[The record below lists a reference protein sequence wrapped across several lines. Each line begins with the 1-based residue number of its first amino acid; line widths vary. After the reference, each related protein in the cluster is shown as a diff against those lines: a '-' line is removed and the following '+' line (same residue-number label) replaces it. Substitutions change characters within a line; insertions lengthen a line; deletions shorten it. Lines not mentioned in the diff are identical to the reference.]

1 LRQRNSNIFEGIDW
15 ALVLMYFLLVSFGW
29 LSIYSASTNDTHYQI
44 LDFNIKYGKQLLWI
58 FSSLILIV
66 FILFLDAKVFERF
79 SSLIYVAS
87 ILLLLGLFLFGK
99 AISGATSWYVFSGI
113 SIQPSEFAKAATA
126 LAVAKLLSDK
136 QFNLKKVKNQ
146 IKAFIIILLPVILI
160 VPQPDPGSALVF
172 FSLILVLYNEGLP
185 KFYIGLGFSLIVL
198 FILALIIDKFLL
210 IAALAILTLII
221 YFIVRT
227 KKTKFYTFLI
237 LLIVASSYIFTVNY
251 VFNNVFEQR
260 HRDRINLIIGKTK
273 DAKGIG
279 YNTRQSEIAIGS
291 GRLTGKGYL
300 KGTQTKGDFVPE
312 QHTDYIFSNVGEEF
326 GFLGST
332 LIIILFMAFINR
344 ILVVAKRQKNKFSSA
359 YGFGVASIFFIHFT
373 INIGMVLGLLPTIGI
388 PLPFFSY
395 GGSALWGFTILLFI
409 FIRLDANKYYEW

>member
-160 VPQPDPGSALVF
+160 VPQPEPGSALVF